1 MQFFYPLYSVIYSIY
16 YVNTEL
22 FSLID
27 HWANSGRSLGPFTL
41 WLHILCDSQSYTR
54 VRLCVPSLR
63 SWVRHHS
70 ADQILAP
77 FQISVDGWVE
87 QLLKLGYGKEKH
99 FKESVIVI
107 DSLQNMASGQTD
119 MVGSADSVLFKTEVA
134 SSQNGEGGWS
144 VISQT
149 TEVQC
154 ECSVHGLRRHI
165 HPLVMTSVTYT
176 YEE

>member
-1 MQFFYPLYSVIYSIY
+1 M
-16 YVNTEL
+16 
-22 FSLID
+22 
-27 HWANSGRSLGPFTL
+27 
-41 WLHILCDSQSYTR
+41 
-54 VRLCVPSLR
+54 
-63 SWVRHHS
+63 
-70 ADQILAP
+70 AP

-144 VISQT
+144 IPKPTVYLDMSGDYIY
-149 TEVQC
+149 
-154 ECSVHGLRRHI
+154 
-165 HPLVMTSVTYT
+165 M
-176 YEE
+176 